1 MASSALKTTLLALG
15 VAGANAGK
23 FFVEFECSVQVLLLL
38 LRPLRVQLTR
48 RPLCAQSG
56 DASFT
61 VEVNEEWAPIGAA
74 RFKELVEKEFY
85 DDVRFFRVIPGFMA
99 QFGLSG
105 TPSESA
111 LWRNKPIKDEPV
123 VESNQ
128 KGYITF
134 AKTGAPDSRTTQ
146 LFINYGDNA
155 RLDGMGF
162 APFGKVLGDGMKV
175 VEDIFNIGEKPN
187 QGKIQSDGNKYLN
200 AEFPQLSYI
209 KSARVV
215 TEFNGGL

>member
-1 MASSALKTTLLALG
+1 MLRSLLLAATLVCAAADFTVQFDVITTDG
-15 VAGANAGK
+15 PGS
-23 FFVEFECSVQVLLLL
+23 FQVL
-38 LRPLRVQLTR
+38 VHE
-48 RPLCAQSG
+48 
-56 DASFT
+56 D
-61 VEVNEEWAPIGAA
+61 WAPIGAN
-74 RFKELVEKEFY
+74 RFRDLVEEKFY
-85 DDVRFFRVIPGFMA
+85 DDTRFFRVIPSFMV

-105 TPSESA
+105 DPAKSA
-111 LWRNKPIKDEPV
+111 EWRSLTINDEPV
-123 VESNQ
+123 KESN
-128 KGYITF
+128 KPGYITF
-134 AKTGAPDSRTTQ
+134 AKTGAPNSRTTQ
-146 LFINYGDNA
+146 LFINYVDNA

-200 AEFPQLSYI
+200 AEFPQLSFI

>member
-1 MASSALKTTLLALG
+1 VLPATSQRGGKPRHQHTDAFLL
-15 VAGANAGK
+15 
-23 FFVEFECSVQVLLLL
+23 
-38 LRPLRVQLTR
+38 QLTR

>member
-1 MASSALKTTLLALG
+1 
-15 VAGANAGK
+15 
-23 FFVEFECSVQVLLLL
+23 
-38 LRPLRVQLTR
+38 
-48 RPLCAQSG
+48 
-56 DASFT
+56 
-61 VEVNEEWAPIGAA
+61 
-74 RFKELVEKEFY
+74 
-85 DDVRFFRVIPGFMA
+85 MA
-99 QFGLSG
+99 QFGLNG
-105 TPSESA
+105 KPEVQKKWSA
-111 LWRNKPIKDEPV
+111 GPIKDEKV
-123 VESNQ
+123 IKSNTP
-128 KGYITF
+128 GRITF
-134 AKTGAPDSRTTQ
+134 ANTGAPDSRTTQ

-215 TEFNGGL
+215 TEFNG